1 MWSDRDTEDDCL
13 GFSGNVS
20 VLAEVCIEKG
30 LAPLTL
36 GIFGSWGSGKTS
48 LMRMLQKRVE
58 QASEG
63 KTVKTLYGHGG
74 WVVGVAFSPDGSKLV
89 SASKDQTVRLWDVAS
104 GQELRTFSGHQ
115 GLVSDVA
122 FSPDGTSAVS
132 GGRDRTLRL
141 WWTGSEPSR
150 DAREVEKGRDS
161 G

>member
-1 MWSDRDTEDDCL
+1 MVRSYAA
-13 GFSGNVS
+13 GNEQGGILVWD
-20 VLAEVCIEKG
+20 LPEKPG
-30 LAPLTL
+30 GPAPLPIRKL
-36 GIFGSWGSGKTS
+36 DGHANGITR
-48 LMRMLQKRVE
+48 LI
-58 QASEG
+58 A
-63 KTVKTLYGHGG
+63 
-74 WVVGVAFSPDGSKLV
+74 SPDGRWLI

-141 WWTGSEPSR
+141 WWTGSDPSR
-150 DAREVEKGRDS
+150 DAREVEKSRDS